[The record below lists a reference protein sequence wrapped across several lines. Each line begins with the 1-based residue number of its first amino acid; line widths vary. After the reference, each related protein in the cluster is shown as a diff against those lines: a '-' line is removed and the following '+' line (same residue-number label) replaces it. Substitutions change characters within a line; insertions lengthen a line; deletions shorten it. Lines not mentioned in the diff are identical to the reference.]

1 MSLHR
6 ERTTPDAASYSV
18 VTRENAPHDIEVRI
32 AEDHALYIG
41 TPTGDGVVIEGD
53 LAAIAELV
61 DLIHAHV
68 HTTLAD
74 TRQEQHR

>member
-6 ERTTPDAASYSV
+6 ERTSPAAASYSV
-18 VTRENAPHDIEVRI
+18 VTRETAPHDIGVRI
-32 AEDHALYIG
+32 AEPHALYIG

-61 DLIHAHV
+61 DLIGDHV
-68 HTTLAD
+68 QTSIRD
-74 TRQEQHR
+74 TRQDQH